1 MIKIAVNAGE
11 NDGISIVDR
20 KKDIEKFIGDEIVV
34 EEPPISLFH
43 ENLLKGIQTKKAA
56 YDVCAYAPLWAQDIA
71 QEKHLFDLNQYVM
84 NKDLTWKE
92 TKEGLEG
99 DFFKAYINYCG
110 WHDMNR
116 KIPGRGQGEKL
127 IALPGTHTGATFLVY
142 RKDIFEKY
150 GLKEPSDWEEFQKIA
165 LEYADIKNGLY
176 GTAIAGKRKGLF
188 PVLDWYT
195 RVVSTGGRQFSG
207 SIVDHNLTSTAY
219 SEEGVRAYEQ
229 ICLLLSCMP
238 KITRS
243 FTVHDVAEKMC
254 NGELLMQLNVSSF
267 VFPQIYYRKSNKVCP
282 EQLGICQVPG
292 LGKYKGVAYGG
303 GWSWA
308 ILNDVRE
315 KETSWKIIQYL
326 SSKEFDPFRCM
337 KYGVTPV
344 RKSTA
349 RNPKVQKM
357 QPWVQYIEPIIEKAV
372 EPEYFY
378 IPEAFSIA
386 AIITD
391 KLLNGIFRGE
401 KAKWVLKEIDEDVNR
416 VLRNGG
422 WQ

>member
-43 ENLLKGIQTKKAA
+43 ENLLKGIQTKNAA

-150 GLKEPSDWEEFQKIA
+150 GLKEPSDWEEFHKA
-165 LEYADIKNGLY
+165 
-176 GTAIAGKRKGLF
+176 
-188 PVLDWYT
+188 
-195 RVVSTGGRQFSG
+195 SG
-207 SIVDHNLTSTAY
+207 
-219 SEEGVRAYEQ
+219 
-229 ICLLLSCMP
+229 
-238 KITRS
+238 
-243 FTVHDVAEKMC
+243 
-254 NGELLMQLNVSSF
+254 
-267 VFPQIYYRKSNKVCP
+267 
-282 EQLGICQVPG
+282 
-292 LGKYKGVAYGG
+292 
-303 GWSWA
+303 
-308 ILNDVRE
+308 
-315 KETSWKIIQYL
+315 
-326 SSKEFDPFRCM
+326 
-337 KYGVTPV
+337 
-344 RKSTA
+344 
-349 RNPKVQKM
+349 
-357 QPWVQYIEPIIEKAV
+357 
-372 EPEYFY
+372 
-378 IPEAFSIA
+378 
-386 AIITD
+386 
-391 KLLNGIFRGE
+391 
-401 KAKWVLKEIDEDVNR
+401 
-416 VLRNGG
+416 
-422 WQ
+422 

>member
-1 MIKIAVNAGE
+1 M
-11 NDGISIVDR
+11 
-20 KKDIEKFIGDEIVV
+20 
-34 EEPPISLFH
+34 
-43 ENLLKGIQTKKAA
+43 
-56 YDVCAYAPLWAQDIA
+56 
-71 QEKHLFDLNQYVM
+71 
-84 NKDLTWKE
+84 
-92 TKEGLEG
+92 
-99 DFFKAYINYCG
+99 
-110 WHDMNR
+110 
-116 KIPGRGQGEKL
+116 
-127 IALPGTHTGATFLVY
+127 
-142 RKDIFEKY
+142 
-150 GLKEPSDWEEFQKIA
+150 
-165 LEYADIKNGLY
+165 
-176 GTAIAGKRKGLF
+176 
-188 PVLDWYT
+188 
-195 RVVSTGGRQFSG
+195 VSTGGRQFSG

-326 SSKEFDPFRCM
+326 SSKEFDQFRCM